1 MNHHLSLMPVNNLL
15 IMKKEPLSIFKEIKK
30 LWKSSTKESLFQWIV
45 QLETNNSPIELFE
58 SKVDAQDFDAW
69 LERNSL
75 RIYRIILKLD
85 NVNPLKLPLHLC
97 IQRGALHA
105 AKVLIEDG
113 EDVEKRDSSGQT
125 PLHLAALRNYTNIV
139 KVLLENGANVNSVA
153 RYGITPILPTVYA
166 KHIETLWILLS
177 HGANPNVMSDTFGQ
191 PIHVAIQRNSI
202 NIVKILVQS
211 GSTIDIK
218 FNDRFEKPIEYA
230 LSKKKIEPFK
240 VMIYNYNF

>member
-1 MNHHLSLMPVNNLL
+1 M
-15 IMKKEPLSIFKEIKK
+15 
-30 LWKSSTKESLFQWIV
+30 FQWIV
-45 QLETNNSPIELFE
+45 QLEANNSQIELFE
-58 SKVDAQDFDAW
+58 TKVSNDNFDAW

-75 RIYRIILKLD
+75 RIYRIILNLN

-113 EDVEKRDSSGQT
+113 EDIETKDSSGQT
-125 PLHLAALRNYTNIV
+125 PLHLAALRNYKNIV
-139 KVLLENGANVNSVA
+139 KVLLENGADVNSTA

-166 KHIETLWILLS
+166 KHIETLWLLLS
-177 HGANPNVMSDTFGQ
+177 HGANPNVMTNAFGQ
-191 PIHVAIQRNSI
+191 PIHVAVLMNSI
-202 NIVKILVQS
+202 NIVKMLVQS
-211 GSTIDIK
+211 GSTIDAK

-230 LSKKKIEPFK
+230 LLKKRIEPFK